1 MVKFLTM
8 KEVIWEIE
16 LENAANAVL
25 HNKVIL
31 YPTDTIWG
39 IGGHALNEEVYEKI
53 NQIKRRPVEK
63 SFILLVNGIEML
75 NEYVSDIH
83 PRIETLLE
91 LYEKPLTLIY
101 SKFKN
106 LPVKVFPYGTVAIRL
121 CKDPFCQELI
131 KRIAMP
137 LISTSANLAG
147 MPSPKCFGE
156 ISEQIKTQVDYIVNY
171 RTEERTKGTSSQIAR
186 FNDEGELSF
195 LR

>member
-1 MVKFLTM
+1 M

-106 LPVKVFPYGTVAIRL
+106 LPVKVFPNGTVAIRL

-156 ISEQIKTQVDYIVNY
+156 ISEQIRTQVDYIVNY

>member
-106 LPVKVFPYGTVAIRL
+106 LPVKVFPNGTVAIRL

-156 ISEQIKTQVDYIVNY
+156 ISEQIRTQVDYIVNY

>member
-137 LISTSANLAG
+137 
-147 MPSPKCFGE
+147 SPKCFGE